1 MFRACKRAPP
11 SERRSFTKRAG
22 ARKYDLVV
30 RRDGADAAKRPAA
43 RWKIEA
49 MLEELREVATRLGYQ
64 VREEKLHR
72 EVGYRVRSGAC
83 RVHDRNL
90 ILIDRELAPAARLEV
105 LVDELSRRELGDVYV
120 SPELRRLLGKEER
133 AGA

>member
-1 MFRACKRAPP
+1 VA
-11 SERRSFTKRAG
+11 
-22 ARKYDLVV
+22 
-30 RRDGADAAKRPAA
+30 RRDGAEAAKRPAA

-49 MLEELREVATRLGYQ
+49 TLEELRDLATRLGYQ

-83 RVHDRNL
+83 RVRERNL
-90 ILIDRELAPAARLEV
+90 ILIDRELAPAARVEV
-105 LVDELSRRELGDVYV
+105 LVDELSRRELGDVFV
-120 SPELRRLLGKEER
+120 SPEVRRLLGKEER

>member
-1 MFRACKRAPP
+1 MA
-11 SERRSFTKRAG
+11 
-22 ARKYDLVV
+22 
-30 RRDGADAAKRPAA
+30 RRDGAEATKRPAA

-49 MLEELREVATRLGYQ
+49 MLEELRNLAVRLGYQ

-83 RVHDRNL
+83 RVREKNL
-90 ILIDRELAPAARLEV
+90 ILIDRELAPAARVEV

-120 SPELRRLLGKEER
+120 SPEVRRLLGKEER
-133 AGA
+133 VGA